1 MLSLL
6 QRGTS
11 QALLQ
16 AQTKQWLAAHDK
28 RLPLPP
34 LSPKVLAFIK
44 EWYFLVDTDGSGE
57 LSLDEV
63 AAAMKVIWLTCSTE
77 TESPFAKHAL
87 PDWPTSSNIWVCT
100 AFIHSFVR
108 SFIHSFIH
116 PPTHSLIHSF
126 VHLFI
131 HYVSS
136 LGVRCWG
143 YTACLCKQ
151 CCNSICALQHIVRC
165 NV

>member
-1 MLSLL
+1 MARQENFEHRRRRQRFVLVDAFAFCDFNGPSVMWILL

-16 AQTKQWLAAHDK
+16 AQTKQWLAVREK

-63 AAAMKVIWLTCSTE
+63 AAAMRVLYAWNQ
-77 TESPFAKHAL
+77 AL
-87 PDWPTSSNIWVCT
+87 
-100 AFIHSFVR
+100 HS
-108 SFIHSFIH
+108 I
-116 PPTHSLIHSF
+116 
-126 VHLFI
+126 
-131 HYVSS
+131 
-136 LGVRCWG
+136 
-143 YTACLCKQ
+143 
-151 CCNSICALQHIVRC
+151 
-165 NV
+165 

>member
-63 AAAMKVIWLTCSTE
+63 AAAMKVIWLTCLMLGLCVA
-77 TESPFAKHAL
+77 F
-87 PDWPTSSNIWVCT
+87 TSYNQADSQ
-100 AFIHSFVR
+100 SR
-108 SFIHSFIH
+108 M
-116 PPTHSLIHSF
+116 
-126 VHLFI
+126 
-131 HYVSS
+131 
-136 LGVRCWG
+136 
-143 YTACLCKQ
+143 
-151 CCNSICALQHIVRC
+151 
-165 NV
+165 

>member
-1 MLSLL
+1 VKWFLL

-16 AQTKQWLAAHDK
+16 AQTKQWLAARDK

-63 AAAMKVIWLTCSTE
+63 AAAM
-77 TESPFAKHAL
+77 
-87 PDWPTSSNIWVCT
+87 
-100 AFIHSFVR
+100 R
-108 SFIHSFIH
+108 
-116 PPTHSLIHSF
+116 
-126 VHLFI
+126 
-131 HYVSS
+131 VSS
-136 LGVRCWG
+136 LTV
-143 YTACLCKQ
+143 CLEPGF
-151 CCNSICALQHIVRC
+151 A
-165 NV
+165 